1 MKQDRRMKRSRTKKK
16 RNKMENI
23 RNRWKCEM
31 KEKGESELNKIEE
44 RYDSA
49 WKNKYEAVKQ

>member
-1 MKQDRRMKRSRTKKK
+1 MKRSRTKKK